1 MQCSWN
7 AFINLLPNRIR
18 YDVDKHGKDALLEVR
33 LRLGNP
39 PMLVFPDRTITLKTV
54 VNSDDLKNCIHY
66 SSQYSPWAADTL
78 KQGYITAPGGH
89 RIGIFGRYN
98 RHETQGWILQTP
110 TMLCLRVARDFAG
123 IAASLC
129 PIDKSILIIGPPGSG
144 KTTMLRDLIRQYSQQ
159 RVGNISVI
167 DEREELFPRHQG
179 YLCFYPGERTDV
191 LSGCSKQSGIE
202 WALRNM
208 TPSVI
213 AVDEITASDD
223 STAILHAAWCGVSLF
238 ATAHAGNIE
247 DLRSRPAYSEILK
260 HRLFQTLLIMRPD
273 KSWYAERIYT

>member
-98 RHETQGWILQTP
+98 
-110 TMLCLRVARDFAG
+110 
-123 IAASLC
+123 
-129 PIDKSILIIGPPGSG
+129 
-144 KTTMLRDLIRQYSQQ
+144 
-159 RVGNISVI
+159 
-167 DEREELFPRHQG
+167 
-179 YLCFYPGERTDV
+179 
-191 LSGCSKQSGIE
+191 
-202 WALRNM
+202 
-208 TPSVI
+208 
-213 AVDEITASDD
+213 
-223 STAILHAAWCGVSLF
+223 
-238 ATAHAGNIE
+238 
-247 DLRSRPAYSEILK
+247 
-260 HRLFQTLLIMRPD
+260 
-273 KSWYAERIYT
+273 